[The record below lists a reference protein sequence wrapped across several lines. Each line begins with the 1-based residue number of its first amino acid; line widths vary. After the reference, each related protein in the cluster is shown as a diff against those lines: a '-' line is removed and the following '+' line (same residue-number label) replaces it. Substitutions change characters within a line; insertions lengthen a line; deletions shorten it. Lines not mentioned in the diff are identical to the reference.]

1 VKAHLSATDLR
12 PVRQEFSLGPWQKR
26 IERVKQIVIKEFIHV
41 FRDKKLRFF
50 LFAPP
55 LIQIILFGYA
65 VTMDVNSIST
75 AFLDLDKSYESRE
88 LMRRFEASGYF
99 TTTHTPA
106 SIEEIKDLL
115 DRGKVLC
122 AVQIN
127 RGFGK
132 DLKKGIPTEVQV
144 IVDGT
149 YSNTA
154 LIAQGYANRI
164 IGEFALDSM
173 KPPVGVSGAVIDLRA
188 TAWYNPDLKS
198 RNYYVPGVIATVILI
213 IALMLTSMA
222 VVRERE
228 VGTMEQLMVTPIMPF
243 ELMLGKTIPFAVIGL
258 IDMLLVTV
266 MGIFWFDVPI
276 QGSLLILLAGTVIYL
291 LSVLG
296 TGLFISTVSK
306 TQQQALMASM
316 LFVMPAIL
324 LSGFAF
330 PIESMPEVFQ
340 YVTYLNPLRYFLV
353 IIRGVFLKG
362 VGLDILWPQ
371 MLILLL
377 IGCVVMALSAL
388 RFRKRM
394 N

>member
-1 VKAHLSATDLR
+1 MCATDLR
-12 PVRQEFSLGPWQKR
+12 PVRQEFSLGPWQRR
-26 IERVKQIVIKEFIHV
+26 IERIKQIVIKEFIHV

-99 TTTHTPA
+99 TTKHTPA

-132 DLKKGIPTEVQV
+132 DLKKGVPTEVQV

-173 KPPVGVSGAVIDLRA
+173 KPAIGVSGAAIDLRA

-258 IDMLLVTV
+258 VDMLLVTI

-330 PIESMPEVFQ
+330 PIESMPDVFQ

>member
-1 VKAHLSATDLR
+1 MKAHLSATDLR

>member
-1 VKAHLSATDLR
+1 MSATDLR
-12 PVRQEFSLGPWQKR
+12 PVRQEFSLGPWQRR
-26 IERVKQIVIKEFIHV
+26 IERIKQIVIKEFIHV

-99 TTTHTPA
+99 TTKHAPA

-132 DLKKGIPTEVQV
+132 DLKKGVPTEVQV

-173 KPPVGVSGAVIDLRA
+173 KPAIGVSGAAIDLRA

-258 IDMLLVTV
+258 VDMLLVTL

-330 PIESMPEVFQ
+330 PIESMPDLFQ